1 MKKLWLFLSL
11 LISSISLTGC
21 FNNQKPEIKEEQN
34 VNLYETFEG
43 RKQICEYMIK
53 KELISD
59 NYFSEFKEVE
69 NDNSYLLVGY
79 VWLDTG
85 KAPISC
91 VVYKSGEKPYF
102 IVENTDNNDLLIAD
116 DMIQLDY
123 WLYDPDSHTTAEMI
137 ELWWKTILSY
147 PYNPGW
153 WQTGISQFWRSIPK
167 FKKITYVWDKQTE
180 KDKWYCKL
188 LSKDDFIYEPCLEY
202 SVEWIFIDE
211 NGNEKEFKNLKIMV
225 WTLVNWYFEIMASWF

>member
-11 LISSISLTGC
+11 LIFSISLTGC

-43 RKQICEYMIK
+43 RKQICEDMIK

-69 NDNSYLLVGY
+69 NDNSYLLVWY

-167 FKKITYVWDKQTE
+167 FKKIIYVWDEQTE
-180 KDKWYCKL
+180 WDKEYCRLVPWQEKPF
-188 LSKDDFIYEPCLEY
+188 DECLEY
-202 SVEWIFIDE
+202 ITDVILTDE
-211 NGNEKEFKNLKIMV
+211 NWIKKELKNYKIML
-225 WTLVNWYFEIMASWF
+225 WRINDWNLQILASWF